1 MAWREIIYQY
11 DGSFEGLLCC
21 VFESYTK
28 KERPTAILRDGDDE
42 PSLFEIRAVT
52 TDRPH
57 AQRIYRSLYK
67 RSPEVGPFLRRAFLT
82 CLPDK
87 EMAIYRFIVK
97 FYREGAPLL
106 SRLSDDTYLPL
117 LKAVRQLSGEV
128 EQFRGFTRFSDFD
141 GVLGAEIEPKNRVL
155 PVLRRH
161 FCERYHNE
169 TFFLYDRTHRE
180 ALLYSGGVSR
190 IVPLNHFEMAQ
201 PDEVEAGYRRLW
213 RRFYD
218 TVAIEARKNEKLRMT
233 HMPKRYWGTM
243 TEFQDESYFKARPKE
258 TPSASPAPRYLHLR
272 HAQKARRLLL
282 RQPLK
287 KAQQDRHFFAL
298 GELVDGL
305 AQCDALNEPVLGR
318 LTAQHP
324 FKRQAVA
331 RFALQAVRRSD
342 RQLTLRDLLGIESR
356 LLRKLGERRF
366 APECIFELFARGED
380 RRRLLTHAAAHLDC
394 AVIAQKASN
403 FARNL
408 RHSVG

>member
-42 PSLFEIRAVT
+42 PSLFEICAVT
-52 TDRPH
+52 TDRAH

-67 RSPEVGPFLRRAFLT
+67 RSPEVGSFLRRAFLT

-233 HMPKRYWGTM
+233 HMPKRY
-243 TEFQDESYFKARPKE
+243 
-258 TPSASPAPRYLHLR
+258 
-272 HAQKARRLLL
+272 
-282 RQPLK
+282 
-287 KAQQDRHFFAL
+287 
-298 GELVDGL
+298 
-305 AQCDALNEPVLGR
+305 
-318 LTAQHP
+318 
-324 FKRQAVA
+324 
-331 RFALQAVRRSD
+331 
-342 RQLTLRDLLGIESR
+342 
-356 LLRKLGERRF
+356 
-366 APECIFELFARGED
+366 
-380 RRRLLTHAAAHLDC
+380 
-394 AVIAQKASN
+394 
-403 FARNL
+403 
-408 RHSVG
+408 

>member
-1 MAWREIIYQY
+1 MDGPTLVDIVERELVARHIKKAEFYAATKISSATFSQWRNNIYFPSAANIKTIEEY
-11 DGSFEGLLCC
+11 LGISI
-21 VFESYTK
+21 SYSVADKDAK

-42 PSLFEIRAVT
+42 PSLFEICAVT
-52 TDRPH
+52 TDRAH

-117 LKAVRQLSGEV
+117 LKAVRQLSGEG
-128 EQFRGFTRFSDFD
+128 EQFRGFTRFSVFD

-169 TFFLYDRTHRE
+169 TFFLYDRPHSE
-180 ALLYSGGVSR
+180 ALLYSGGESR
-190 IVPLNHFEMAQ
+190 IEPHNQFAMAQ

-233 HMPKRYWGTM
+233 HMP
-243 TEFQDESYFKARPKE
+243 
-258 TPSASPAPRYLHLR
+258 
-272 HAQKARRLLL
+272 
-282 RQPLK
+282 
-287 KAQQDRHFFAL
+287 
-298 GELVDGL
+298 
-305 AQCDALNEPVLGR
+305 
-318 LTAQHP
+318 
-324 FKRQAVA
+324 
-331 RFALQAVRRSD
+331 
-342 RQLTLRDLLGIESR
+342 
-356 LLRKLGERRF
+356 
-366 APECIFELFARGED
+366 
-380 RRRLLTHAAAHLDC
+380 
-394 AVIAQKASN
+394 
-403 FARNL
+403 
-408 RHSVG
+408 

>member
-52 TDRPH
+52 TDRAH

-233 HMPKRYWGTM
+233 HMPKRYWGMM

-258 TPSASPAPRYLHLR
+258 TPSASPAPG
-272 HAQKARRLLL
+272 ACSCVS
-282 RQPLK
+282 PLK
-287 KAQQDRHFFAL
+287 KRSRIVIFSRSGSSSMASRSAMRSMSPSSGDSPPSIPSSVSPLPVSRCKLSGAATASSHCAISS
-298 GELVDGL
+298 
-305 AQCDALNEPVLGR
+305 ALNPVSSESSESAGSRPSVFLSFSRAAKIVAACSRMLR
-318 LTAQHP
+318 LTLIAP
-324 FKRQAVA
+324 SSRRKRRISPA
-331 RFALQAVRRSD
+331 
-342 RQLTLRDLLGIESR
+342 
-356 LLRKLGERRF
+356 
-366 APECIFELFARGED
+366 IFGTA
-380 RRRLLTHAAAHLDC
+380 
-394 AVIAQKASN
+394 
-403 FARNL
+403 
-408 RHSVG
+408 

>member
-52 TDRPH
+52 TDRAH

-155 PVLRRH
+155 PLLRGH
-161 FCERYHNE
+161 FCQRYANE
-169 TFFLYDRTHRE
+169 QFFIYDRTHRE
-180 ALLYSGGVSR
+180 LLLYANGRSR
-190 IVPLNHFEMAQ
+190 ITQIDNFQ
-201 PDEVEAGYRRLW
+201 PVLPGEDELYFRSLW
-213 RRFYD
+213 KQFFQS
-218 TVAIEARKNEKLRMT
+218 VAIRERENPRCQNT
-233 HMPKRYWGTM
+233 FMPKRYRGTM
-243 TEFQDESYFKARPKE
+243 TEFLPLEYEKE
-258 TPSASPAPRYLHLR
+258 QGASPKLPGAS
-272 HAQKARRLLL
+272 
-282 RQPLK
+282 
-287 KAQQDRHFFAL
+287 
-298 GELVDGL
+298 GTDG
-305 AQCDALNEPVLGR
+305 
-318 LTAQHP
+318 
-324 FKRQAVA
+324 
-331 RFALQAVRRSD
+331 
-342 RQLTLRDLLGIESR
+342 
-356 LLRKLGERRF
+356 
-366 APECIFELFARGED
+366 
-380 RRRLLTHAAAHLDC
+380 
-394 AVIAQKASN
+394 
-403 FARNL
+403 
-408 RHSVG
+408 

>member
-52 TDRPH
+52 TDRAH

-82 CLPDK
+82 CFPDK
-87 EMAIYRFIVK
+87 EMAIYRFIAK

-106 SRLSDDTYLPL
+106 SCLSDDTYLPL

-180 ALLYSGGVSR
+180 ALFYADGHSA
-190 IVPLNHFEMAQ
+190 IVPLEEFVMAP
-201 PDEVEAGYRRLW
+201 PDETEKRYRRLW
-213 RRFYD
+213 RCFYD
-218 TVAIEARKNEKLRMT
+218 TIAIRERENPKLRMS
-233 HMPKRYWGTM
+233 HMPKRFWPLL
-243 TEFQDESYFKARPKE
+243 TEFQADPDAIPPSPSPCAAFAAPDAPAAIPAPATRQAPA
-258 TPSASPAPRYLHLR
+258 PSAPA
-272 HAQKARRLLL
+272 
-282 RQPLK
+282 
-287 KAQQDRHFFAL
+287 
-298 GELVDGL
+298 
-305 AQCDALNEPVLGR
+305 
-318 LTAQHP
+318 
-324 FKRQAVA
+324 
-331 RFALQAVRRSD
+331 S
-342 RQLTLRDLLGIESR
+342 
-356 LLRKLGERRF
+356 
-366 APECIFELFARGED
+366 AP
-380 RRRLLTHAAAHLDC
+380 
-394 AVIAQKASN
+394 
-403 FARNL
+403 
-408 RHSVG
+408 

>member
-52 TDRPH
+52 TDRAH

-67 RSPEVGPFLRRAFLT
+67 RSPEDGPFLRRAFLT

-97 FYREGAPLL
+97 FYRSGAPLL

-233 HMPKRYWGTM
+233 HMPKRYWGMM

-258 TPSASPAPRYLHLR
+258 TPSASPAP
-272 HAQKARRLLL
+272 
-282 RQPLK
+282 
-287 KAQQDRHFFAL
+287 
-298 GELVDGL
+298 G
-305 AQCDALNEPVLGR
+305 
-318 LTAQHP
+318 
-324 FKRQAVA
+324 
-331 RFALQAVRRSD
+331 
-342 RQLTLRDLLGIESR
+342 
-356 LLRKLGERRF
+356 
-366 APECIFELFARGED
+366 AP
-380 RRRLLTHAAAHLDC
+380 AAIPAP
-394 AVIAQKASN
+394 ATRPEGAPPAPAS
-403 FARNL
+403 AP
-408 RHSVG
+408 

>member
-52 TDRPH
+52 TDRAH

-141 GVLGAEIEPKNRVL
+141 GVLGAEIEPK
-155 PVLRRH
+155 P
-161 FCERYHNE
+161 C
-169 TFFLYDRTHRE
+169 
-180 ALLYSGGVSR
+180 A
-190 IVPLNHFEMAQ
+190 PC
-201 PDEVEAGYRRLW
+201 
-213 RRFYD
+213 
-218 TVAIEARKNEKLRMT
+218 
-233 HMPKRYWGTM
+233 
-243 TEFQDESYFKARPKE
+243 
-258 TPSASPAPRYLHLR
+258 PAPP
-272 HAQKARRLLL
+272 LL
-282 RQPLK
+282 RALSQRDVFPLRPH
-287 KAQQDRHFFAL
+287 APRGAAL
-298 GELVDGL
+298 
-305 AQCDALNEPVLGR
+305 
-318 LTAQHP
+318 
-324 FKRQAVA
+324 
-331 RFALQAVRRSD
+331 
-342 RQLTLRDLLGIESR
+342 
-356 LLRKLGERRF
+356 
-366 APECIFELFARGED
+366 
-380 RRRLLTHAAAHLDC
+380 
-394 AVIAQKASN
+394 
-403 FARNL
+403 
-408 RHSVG
+408 

>member
-52 TDRPH
+52 TDRAH

-155 PVLRRH
+155 PLLRGH
-161 FCERYHNE
+161 FCQRYANE
-169 TFFLYDRTHRE
+169 QFFIYDRIHRE
-180 ALLYSGGVSR
+180 LLLYANGRSR
-190 IVPLNHFEMAQ
+190 ITQIENFQ
-201 PDEVEAGYRRLW
+201 PVLPGEDELYFRSLW
-213 RRFYD
+213 KQFFQS
-218 TVAIEARKNEKLRMT
+218 VAIRERENPRCQNT
-233 HMPKRYWGTM
+233 FMPKRYRGTM
-243 TEFQDESYFKARPKE
+243 TEFLPLEYEKE
-258 TPSASPAPRYLHLR
+258 QGASP
-272 HAQKARRLLL
+272 
-282 RQPLK
+282 
-287 KAQQDRHFFAL
+287 
-298 GELVDGL
+298 
-305 AQCDALNEPVLGR
+305 
-318 LTAQHP
+318 
-324 FKRQAVA
+324 
-331 RFALQAVRRSD
+331 
-342 RQLTLRDLLGIESR
+342 
-356 LLRKLGERRF
+356 KLPG
-366 APECIFELFARGED
+366 
-380 RRRLLTHAAAHLDC
+380 
-394 AVIAQKASN
+394 AS
-403 FARNL
+403 
-408 RHSVG
+408 GTGG

>member
-1 MAWREIIYQY
+1 
-11 DGSFEGLLCC
+11 
-21 VFESYTK
+21 
-28 KERPTAILRDGDDE
+28 
-42 PSLFEIRAVT
+42 
-52 TDRPH
+52 
-57 AQRIYRSLYK
+57 
-67 RSPEVGPFLRRAFLT
+67 
-82 CLPDK
+82 
-87 EMAIYRFIVK
+87 MAIYRFIVK

-243 TEFQDESYFKARPKE
+243 TEFQDDPYF
-258 TPSASPAPRYLHLR
+258 TPQSSAAAVPVPGVPAGKPAPGTPP
-272 HAQKARRLLL
+272 A
-282 RQPLK
+282 P
-287 KAQQDRHFFAL
+287 
-298 GELVDGL
+298 
-305 AQCDALNEPVLGR
+305 GR
-318 LTAQHP
+318 P
-324 FKRQAVA
+324 
-331 RFALQAVRRSD
+331 
-342 RQLTLRDLLGIESR
+342 
-356 LLRKLGERRF
+356 
-366 APECIFELFARGED
+366 AP
-380 RRRLLTHAAAHLDC
+380 
-394 AVIAQKASN
+394 AS
-403 FARNL
+403 AP
-408 RHSVG
+408 

>member
-1 MAWREIIYQY
+1 M
-11 DGSFEGLLCC
+11 G
-21 VFESYTK
+21 TH
-28 KERPTAILRDGDDE
+28 E

-52 TDRPH
+52 TDRAH

-97 FYREGAPLL
+97 FYREGTPLL

-218 TVAIEARKNEKLRMT
+218 TVAIEARKNAKASHDAHAQALLGHDDGVSGRKLLQSSVR
-233 HMPKRYWGTM
+233 KR
-243 TEFQDESYFKARPKE
+243 RPQLLQR
-258 TPSASPAPRYLHLR
+258 PALQPRYLHLR

-282 RQPLK
+282 RQPLE
-287 KAQQDRHFFAL
+287 KAQQDRHFLAL
-298 GELVDGL
+298 RELVDGF
-305 AQCDALNEPVLGR
+305 AQRDALNR
-318 LTAQHP
+318 
-324 FKRQAVA
+324 A
-331 RFALQAVRRSD
+331 RPLA
-342 RQLTLRDLLGIESR
+342 T
-356 LLRKLGERRF
+356 
-366 APECIFELFARGED
+366 
-380 RRRLLTHAAAHLDC
+380 RRRASPRASGRRPFRAASCPAKRPPAHT
-394 AVIAQKASN
+394 
-403 FARNL
+403 ARSP
-408 RHSVG
+408 RH

>member
-28 KERPTAILRDGDDE
+28 KECPTAILRDGDDE

-52 TDRPH
+52 TDRAH

-180 ALLYSGGVSR
+180 ALFYAGGHSATASLTRRTALARLSYCSG
-190 IVPLNHFEMAQ
+190 
-201 PDEVEAGYRRLW
+201 RR
-213 RRFYD
+213 
-218 TVAIEARKNEKLRMT
+218 
-233 HMPKRYWGTM
+233 
-243 TEFQDESYFKARPKE
+243 
-258 TPSASPAPRYLHLR
+258 
-272 HAQKARRLLL
+272 
-282 RQPLK
+282 
-287 KAQQDRHFFAL
+287 
-298 GELVDGL
+298 
-305 AQCDALNEPVLGR
+305 
-318 LTAQHP
+318 
-324 FKRQAVA
+324 
-331 RFALQAVRRSD
+331 
-342 RQLTLRDLLGIESR
+342 
-356 LLRKLGERRF
+356 
-366 APECIFELFARGED
+366 
-380 RRRLLTHAAAHLDC
+380 DC
-394 AVIAQKASN
+394 APS
-403 FARNL
+403 
-408 RHSVG
+408 HSA

>member
-52 TDRPH
+52 TDRAH

-201 PDEVEAGYRRLW
+201 PDEVEAGYPRLW
-213 RRFYD
+213 RRFYTTCTCD
-218 TVAIEARKNEKLRMT
+218 T
-233 HMPKRYWGTM
+233 
-243 TEFQDESYFKARPKE
+243 
-258 TPSASPAPRYLHLR
+258 PR
-272 HAQKARRLLL
+272 RRAACSCVS
-282 RQPLK
+282 PLK
-287 KAQQDRHFFAL
+287 KRSRIVIFSRSGSSSMASRSAMRSMSPSSGDSPPSTPSSVRPSPVSRCKLSGAATASSHCAISS
-298 GELVDGL
+298 
-305 AQCDALNEPVLGR
+305 ALNPVSSESSESAGSRPSVFLSFSRAAKIVAACSRMLR
-318 LTAQHP
+318 LTLIAP
-324 FKRQAVA
+324 SSRRKRRISPA
-331 RFALQAVRRSD
+331 
-342 RQLTLRDLLGIESR
+342 
-356 LLRKLGERRF
+356 
-366 APECIFELFARGED
+366 IFGTA
-380 RRRLLTHAAAHLDC
+380 
-394 AVIAQKASN
+394 
-403 FARNL
+403 
-408 RHSVG
+408 